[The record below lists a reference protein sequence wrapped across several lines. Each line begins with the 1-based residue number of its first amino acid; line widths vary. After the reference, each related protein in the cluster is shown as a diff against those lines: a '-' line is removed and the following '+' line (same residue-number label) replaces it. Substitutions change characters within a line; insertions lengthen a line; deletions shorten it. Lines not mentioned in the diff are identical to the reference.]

1 MDFALISEEDIFLYP
16 SISEFSFSS
25 VKLCIDIMVT
35 SQKVLI
41 KDEKYLDNIN
51 FVC

>member
-1 MDFALISEEDIFLYP
+1 LGVDAQKWN
-16 SISEFSFSS
+16 S
-25 VKLCIDIMVT
+25 VKPLHYFAPRLEMQLVT